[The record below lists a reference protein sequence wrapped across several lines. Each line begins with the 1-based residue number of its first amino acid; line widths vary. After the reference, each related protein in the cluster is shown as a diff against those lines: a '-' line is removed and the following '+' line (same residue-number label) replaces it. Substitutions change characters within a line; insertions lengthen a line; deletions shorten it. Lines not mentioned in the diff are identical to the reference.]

1 MKKIGKYEIRAI
13 IGEGGMGI
21 VYKAFDPFLKR
32 DVAIKVISETL
43 FAKHEV
49 KERFLREAQSAAKL
63 SHENITTVYDL
74 GESRRKPYIVL
85 EYLTGKDLRSIIQN
99 REPIKLS
106 QKLNYIKQ
114 ICKGL
119 EYSHGKNLIHRDI
132 KPENIRVLE
141 DGKVKIM
148 DFGLARP
155 EASTMTQTGAIMGTP
170 HYMSP
175 EQIKGKK
182 VDKQSDIFSFGILLY
197 EFLTYEKPF
206 EGDNNITLLFK
217 IVNDEPEKLS
227 LKGNEL
233 LDGLQAIISKCL
245 AKDAQARYENFSR
258 IIEELQEFVLKV
270 EKEGAKDSLLEQ
282 QSPLKQQK
290 VSEATENSEKEKQLR
305 TITLLTERSKSYF
318 NEKHYDQALRI
329 LTELSA
335 IDSEREETGKLILQ
349 VKTAKKID
357 ELLDTGQELKQQGQ
371 YQQAIGKFNEILA
384 LDSEHGSARELF
396 EQTQKLLE
404 EQQQAKEL
412 STKNQVVDDVKEL
425 LSEAAAYFQEQK
437 FSQAVKSYKRVLELD
452 PNNREASAGIK
463 KVEEALSQGYYDAS
477 IASTEVTLS
486 ANPSGRRV
494 RRMALWIGLTTL
506 FFIMVIGTWVVFQKI
521 NSGSDDALLG
531 SAEAAKQEMLALL
544 KEAEGVNAKSLAK
557 EAFGDGEDNQQFADK
572 AFLAGN
578 FGIAVQS
585 YNEASDN
592 FRKAIEDAKRNA
604 EAAKADLSELKN
616 IVAEIRK
623 QMLTAKKAADIKNAP
638 TIAKKLYES
647 AFAKEKEAAKRFNK
661 GDRNSLM
668 IAQRHF
674 AVARDLY
681 QNAAVAA
688 ELNMLKEEAAGAR
701 ATLSEVI
708 KQVPATDTLKINQK
722 LRDALSVELKGEQQL
737 ALGDYPAARDSYLQ
751 AKVSYA
757 DLSHEVQN
765 IFENKATAAR
775 DSVYEARK
783 ALAKTP
789 FVKGSE
795 EELFFSNTTSIA
807 SEATKAFNEGNF
819 DRAAKLYQ
827 IVLAQYGEITNNLV
841 LNEQKKE
848 IQILI
853 DRFEQYIVQ
862 DEIKKLKE
870 LYANKKTSNLIIDK
884 MKKANQPLKASFELL
899 KKPIIGNDTAEVLL
913 SGSIEYSESFFSPSL
928 TVISGEKTTRVS
940 KRNLKI
946 TWICKKINGEWLI
959 SKESIKESR

>member
-1 MKKIGKYEIRAI
+1 MKKIGKYEIRAT

-43 FAKHEV
+43 FAKREA

-85 EYLTGKDLRSIIQN
+85 EYLTGKDLRSIIHN

-155 EASTMTQTGAIMGTP
+155 EASTMTQTGAVIGTP

-182 VDKQSDIFSFGILLY
+182 VDKQSDIFSFGVLFY
-197 EFLTYEKPF
+197 EFLTYKKPF

-227 LKGNEL
+227 LKEDEL
-233 LDGLQAIISKCL
+233 VNDLQAIISKCL
-245 AKDAQARYENFSR
+245 AKDAQARYESFSR
-258 IIEELQEFVLKV
+258 IIEELQKVVLKI
-270 EKEGAKDSLLEQ
+270 EKEGAKDSLLEG

-290 VSEATENSEKEKQLR
+290 VNEATENSEKEKLLR
-305 TITLLTERSKSYF
+305 TITILTERSKSYF
-318 NEKHYDQALRI
+318 NEKQYDQALQI
-329 LTELSA
+329 LNELSA

-349 VKTAKKID
+349 VKTAKKTD
-357 ELLDTGQELKQQGQ
+357 ELLHTGQELKQQGQ
-371 YQQAIGKFNEILA
+371 YQQAIDKFNEILA
-384 LDSEHGSARELF
+384 LDSEHSSARELL

-404 EQQQAKEL
+404 EQQQAMELSKQKTKLVDDYLKEL
-412 STKNQVVDDVKEL
+412 S
-425 LSEAAAYFQEQK
+425 SEAAAYFHEEK

-452 PNNREASAGIK
+452 PNNREATAGIK
-463 KVEEALSQGYYDAS
+463 KAEKAS
-477 IASTEVTLS
+477 ELKAQPPAEEVTLS
-486 ANPSGRRV
+486 ASPSGRRV
-494 RRMALWIGLTTL
+494 RQKALWIGLTTL
-506 FFIMVIGTWVVFQKI
+506 FLIVVLGTWVVFQKI

-531 SAEAAKQEMLALL
+531 SAEAAKQEMLTLL
-544 KEAEGVNAKSLAK
+544 KEAEEVNAKSLAK

-572 AFLAGN
+572 AFLAGD
-578 FGIAVQS
+578 FGTAVQS
-585 YNEASDN
+585 YNAATDN
-592 FRKAIEDAKRNA
+592 FRKSIEDAKRNA
-604 EAAKADLSELKN
+604 KAAKADLSELKN

-623 QMLTAKKAADIKNAP
+623 QMLTAKKAAEIKKAP
-638 TIAKKLYES
+638 TIAKKLYEG
-647 AFAKEKEAAKRFNK
+647 AFAKEKEATKRFNK

-681 QNAAVAA
+681 QNAGVEA
-688 ELNMLKEEAAGAR
+688 EINILKEEAAEAR
-701 ATLSEVI
+701 PTLSEGI

-722 LRDALSVELKGEQQL
+722 LRDVLSVELTVDQHII
-737 ALGDYPAARDSYLQ
+737 LGNYTDARNSYLQ
-751 AKVSYA
+751 AKVST
-757 DLSHEVQN
+757 E
-765 IFENKATAAR
+765 
-775 DSVYEARK
+775 
-783 ALAKTP
+783 
-789 FVKGSE
+789 
-795 EELFFSNTTSIA
+795 
-807 SEATKAFNEGNF
+807 
-819 DRAAKLYQ
+819 
-827 IVLAQYGEITNNLV
+827 
-841 LNEQKKE
+841 
-848 IQILI
+848 
-853 DRFEQYIVQ
+853 
-862 DEIKKLKE
+862 
-870 LYANKKTSNLIIDK
+870 
-884 MKKANQPLKASFELL
+884 
-899 KKPIIGNDTAEVLL
+899 
-913 SGSIEYSESFFSPSL
+913 
-928 TVISGEKTTRVS
+928 
-940 KRNLKI
+940 
-946 TWICKKINGEWLI
+946 
-959 SKESIKESR
+959 

>member
-1 MKKIGKYEIRAI
+1 MKKIGKYEIRAT

-43 FAKHEV
+43 FAKGEV

-85 EYLTGKDLRSIIQN
+85 EYLTGKDLRSIIHN

-155 EASTMTQTGAIMGTP
+155 EASTMTQTGAVIGTP

-182 VDKQSDIFSFGILLY
+182 VDKQSDIFSFGVLFY
-197 EFLTYEKPF
+197 EFLTYKKPF

-217 IVNDEPEKLS
+217 IVNDEPERLS
-227 LKGNEL
+227 LKEDEL
-233 LDGLQAIISKCL
+233 VNDLQAIISKCL
-245 AKDAQARYENFSR
+245 AKDAQARYESFSR
-258 IIEELQEFVLKV
+258 IIAELQKVVLKI
-270 EKEGAKDSLLEQ
+270 EKEGAKDSLLEG

-290 VSEATENSEKEKQLR
+290 VNETTENSEKEKLLR
-305 TITLLTERSKSYF
+305 TITILTERSKSYF
-318 NEKHYDQALRI
+318 NEKQYDQALKI
-329 LTELSA
+329 LNELSA

-349 VKTAKKID
+349 VKTAKKTD
-357 ELLDTGQELKQQGQ
+357 ELLHTGQELKQQGQ
-371 YQQAIGKFNEILA
+371 YQQAIDKFNEILA
-384 LDSEHGSARELF
+384 LDSEHSSARELL

-404 EQQQAKEL
+404 EQQQAMEL
-412 STKNQVVDDVKEL
+412 SKQKTKLVDDYLKEL
-425 LSEAAAYFQEQK
+425 LSEAAAYFHEEK

-452 PNNREASAGIK
+452 PNNREATAGIK
-463 KVEEALSQGYYDAS
+463 KAEKAS
-477 IASTEVTLS
+477 ELKAEPPAEEVTLS
-486 ANPSGRRV
+486 ASPSGRRV
-494 RRMALWIGLTTL
+494 RQKALWIGLTTL
-506 FFIMVIGTWVVFQKI
+506 FLIVVLGTWVVFQKI

-531 SAEAAKQEMLALL
+531 SAEAAKQEMLILL
-544 KEAEGVNAKSLAK
+544 KEAEEVNAKSLAK
-557 EAFGDGEDNQQFADK
+557 EAFGDGEGNQQFADT
-572 AFLAGN
+572 AFLAGD
-578 FGIAVQS
+578 FGTAVQS
-585 YNEASDN
+585 YNAATDN
-592 FRKAIEDAKRNA
+592 FRKSIEDAKRNA
-604 EAAKADLSELKN
+604 KAAKADLSELKN
-616 IVAEIRK
+616 IVAEVRK
-623 QMLTAKKAADIKNAP
+623 QMLTAKKAAETKDAP
-638 TIAKKLYES
+638 TIAKKLYAG
-647 AFAKEKEAAKRFNK
+647 AFAKEKEATKSFNN

-681 QNAAVAA
+681 QNAGVEA
-688 ELNMLKEEAAGAR
+688 EINILKEEAAEAK

-722 LRDALSVELKGEQQL
+722 LRDALSVELTGDQQL
-737 ALGDYPAARDSYLQ
+737 ALGDYPAARNSYLQ
-751 AKVSYA
+751 AKVSYV
-757 DLSHEVQN
+757 DLSDQVQS
-765 IFENKATAAR
+765 IFESKATAVR
-775 DSVYEARK
+775 DSVLEARK
-783 ALAKTP
+783 AMVKNP

-795 EELFFSNTTSIA
+795 EELLFRNTTSIE

-819 DRAAKLYQ
+819 DRAAQLYQ
-827 IVLAQYGEITNNLV
+827 IVLAQYGEITNKLLV
-841 LNEQKKE
+841 SEQEKE
-848 IQILI
+848 IQTLI

-862 DEIKKLKE
+862 DKIKKLKE
-870 LYANKKTSNLIIDK
+870 LYANKKPSNVIIAK
-884 MKKANQPLKASFELL
+884 MQKTDQPIKAGFKLL
-899 KKPIIGNDTAEVLL
+899 KKPTLSNDTAEVLL
-913 SGSIEYSESFFSPSL
+913 SGSIEYWESFFSPSL
-928 TVISGEKTTRVS
+928 TVIVGEKTTRLS

-946 TWICKKINGEWLI
+946 TWTCKKINGEWLI
-959 SKESIKESR
+959 SKENIQESR